1 MEDGVLEELGDLGK
15 NSLLSKDLQSIKG
28 NLTRLRGLWLYSNK
42 LTVLEDGVFEGLGLT
57 LKEPG
62 GGGLD
67 IFCYISAGC
76 YFFAL
81 KLLDFFP
88 SSLALDLRPF
98 L

>member
-1 MEDGVLEELGDLGK
+1 MLDCNISDNEIHIDGYNICRLDITHKGHGGILYYI
-15 NSLLSKDLQSIKG
+15 KDGI
-28 NLTRLRGLWLYSNK
+28 
-42 LTVLEDGVFEGLGLT
+42 VFNP
-57 LKEPG
+57 KRAG
-62 GGGLD
+62 GGIRPPPFD